1 MNMGCNKENIFLKT
15 TLKNKKGGVALILVV
30 SILVILITIVGE
42 FSYSMRTELNIMRN
56 FKEEEGAYQLARA
69 GIERAKIEI
78 LSANDSTYL
87 YLNEDGILVFG
98 EEDENPLREDKIGS
112 GTFSYTITD
121 EDGKLNINSAS
132 IPQLRYVIKKTGVDM
147 NDADTIV
154 DSIID
159 WRDTNDFHML
169 NGAEEDYYQ
178 SLVTPYSC
186 KDAPFD
192 IIDELLLV
200 KGVTHEIFFGSD
212 VEEEREYEGVVQYLT
227 PWGSG
232 KINLNTAPEI
242 VLETVFGS
250 TAAANI
256 ISQREISPIF
266 YPTKGGIVMS
276 SFFIVTS
283 TGTIGES
290 KIKRTIKTILEKK
303 EGKIETVYWNDNF
316 I

>member
-1 MNMGCNKENIFLKT
+1 MNMSCNKRNIFLKN

-30 SILVILITIVGE
+30 SILVILIAIVGE

-178 SLVTPYSC
+178 SLAMPYSC

-212 VEEEREYEGVVQYLT
+212 GEEERKYEGIEQYLT

-232 KINLNTAPEI
+232 KINVNTAPEI

-250 TAAANI
+250 TVAANI
-256 ISQREISPIF
+256 ISQRKISPIS
-266 YPTKGGIVMS
+266 YPADGGIVMS
-276 SFFIVTS
+276 SFFTVTS
-283 TGTIGES
+283 TGTIGEG
-290 KIKRTIKTILEKK
+290 KIKRTIKIILEKK

>member
-1 MNMGCNKENIFLKT
+1 MNMNCNKENIFLKT

-30 SILVILITIVGE
+30 SILAILITIVGE

-56 FKEEEGAYQLARA
+56 FKEEESSYQLARA

-112 GTFSYTITD
+112 GTFSYTIMD

-132 IPQLRYVIKKTGVDM
+132 IQQLRYVIKKTGVDM
-147 NDADTIV
+147 NDADTIA

-159 WRDTNDFHML
+159 WRDTNDLHML

-178 SLVTPYSC
+178 SLDIPYSC

-192 IIDELLLV
+192 TIDELFLV

-212 VEEEREYEGVVQYLT
+212 GEEERKYEGIAQYLT

-232 KINLNTAPEI
+232 KINVNTAPEI

-256 ISQREISPIF
+256 ISQRKISPIS
-266 YPTKGGIVMS
+266 YPAKGGIVMS
-276 SFFIVTS
+276 SFFTVKS
-283 TGTIGES
+283 TGTIGKG
-290 KIKRTIKTILEKK
+290 KIKRTIKIILEKK
-303 EGKIETVYWNDNF
+303 ERKIETVYWNDNF